1 LKAGLLGRARMAAN
15 VLPVGVANLFQ
26 HKVRVFTALAGIAV
40 ALFLLVLQYESLHA
54 IRVRVAALYSFF
66 NFDIALVPDSY
77 QILNSPGTLDRV
89 RLSQARTVP
98 QVERTYGIGIA
109 ISDWAQRHKD
119 NGNAV
124 LLIGLDDDPRFI
136 RDPAIRYG
144 MSQLTDGRS
153 ILFDTLA
160 QADLR
165 PFSIG
170 HIGKLGGD
178 EVQIKGLFDLGLFF
192 YAPGAA
198 VVPSSMFTR
207 LSDRDSRQITVG
219 LLQIAPGADA
229 EEIKRRLQA
238 VLPDDVQVLTRQ
250 ELIAQEQAYFVDTKP
265 IGIMMDIG
273 MLIACLVAVTIMI
286 QVLSTEIGNRMNEYA
301 VLKAMGFGPL
311 FIYAIGLTQAAILGI
326 AGLIPALVV
335 AALVLHFIQSAT
347 HLGAQLG
354 PQLAGMALL
363 VALGTGLVAAS
374 AVMWRVGRADPAE
387 LY

>member
-1 LKAGLLGRARMAAN
+1 MRMAGN
-15 VLPVGVANLFQ
+15 VLQIGAANLFQ
-26 HKVRVFTALAGIAV
+26 HKVRVVTALAGIAV

-54 IRVRVAALYSFF
+54 TRVRVAALYNFF

-77 QILNSPGTLDRV
+77 QILISPGTLDRV

-98 QVERTYGIGIA
+98 EVEQTYGVNIA

-124 LLIGLDDDPRFI
+124 LLIGLDDQPGFI

-165 PFSIG
+165 PFGVG
-170 HIGKLGGD
+170 HIGKLGED
-178 EVQIKGLFDLGLFF
+178 EVEIKGMFNLGLFF

-198 VVPSSMFTR
+198 IVPSGMFSR
-207 LSDRDSRQITVG
+207 LSGRDSRQITAG

-229 EEIKRRLQA
+229 KKVKAQLQA
-238 VLPDDVQVLTRQ
+238 VLPDDVQVLTHD

-301 VLKAMGFGPL
+301 VLKAMGFGPV
-311 FIYAIGLTQAAILGI
+311 FIYAIGLTQSAILGI
-326 AGLIPALVV
+326 AGLIPALAVSAV
-335 AALVLHFIQSAT
+335 VLHFIQSAT

-354 PQLAGMALL
+354 PRLAGMALL

-374 AVMWRVGRADPAE
+374 TVMWRVQRADPAD

>member
-1 LKAGLLGRARMAAN
+1 LAAN
-15 VLPVGVANLFQ
+15 VLRIGVANLFQ
-26 HKVRVFTALAGIAV
+26 HKVRVVTALAGIAV

-54 IRVRVAALYSFF
+54 MRVRVAALYNFF

-77 QILNSPGTLDRV
+77 QILISPGTFDRV

-98 QVERTYGIGIA
+98 QVERTYGIS
-109 ISDWAQRHKD
+109 ISISGWAQRHKN

-124 LLIGLDDDPRFI
+124 LLIGLDDDPGFI

-144 MSQLTDGRS
+144 MSQLTDSRS
-153 ILFDTLA
+153 ILFDRLA

-165 PFSIG
+165 PFGVG
-170 HIGKLGGD
+170 HIGKLGED
-178 EVQIKGLFDLGLFF
+178 EVEIKGLFNLGLFF
-192 YAPGAA
+192 YAAGA
-198 VVPSSMFTR
+198 VIVPSGMFSR
-207 LSDRDSRQITVG
+207 LSARDSRLITAG
-219 LLQIAPGADA
+219 LLQIAPGADPEKVKA
-229 EEIKRRLQA
+229 QLQA
-238 VLPDDVQVLTRQ
+238 VLPDDIQVLTHD

-286 QVLSTEIGNRMNEYA
+286 QVLGTEIGNRMNEYA
-301 VLKAMGFGPL
+301 VLKAMGFGPA
-311 FIYAIGLTQAAILGI
+311 FIYTIGLTQSAILGI
-326 AGLIPALVV
+326 AGLIPALIGSAV
-335 AALVLHFIQSAT
+335 VLHIIQSAT

-354 PQLAGMALL
+354 PRLAAMALL

-374 AVMWRVGRADPAE
+374 TVMWRVGRADPAD

>member
-1 LKAGLLGRARMAAN
+1 VLGPRLRIAGN
-15 VLPVGVANLFQ
+15 VLGVGIANLFQ
-26 HKVRVFTALAGIAV
+26 HKVRVITALAGIAV

-54 IRVRVAALYSFF
+54 TRVRVAALYNFF

-77 QILNSPGTLDRV
+77 QILISPGTIDRV
-89 RLSQARTVP
+89 RLSQARTVA
-98 QVERTYGIGIA
+98 QVERTYGVNVA
-109 ISDWAQRHKD
+109 ISGWTQRHKD

-124 LLIGLDDDPRFI
+124 LLIGLDDNPPFV

-144 MSQLTDGRS
+144 VSQLTDGRS
-153 ILFDTLA
+153 ILFDALA

-165 PFSIG
+165 PFGVG

-178 EVQIKGLFDLGLFF
+178 EVEIKGLFNLGLFF

-198 VVPSSMFTR
+198 IVPSGMFSR
-207 LSDRDSRQITVG
+207 LSGRDSRQITVG
-219 LLQIAPGADA
+219 LLQIARGADVEKVKA
-229 EEIKRRLQA
+229 QLQA
-238 VLPDDVQVLTRQ
+238 VLPDDVQVLTRD

-301 VLKAMGFGPL
+301 VLKAMGFGPF
-311 FIYAIGLTQAAILGI
+311 FIYGIGLTQSAILGTV
-326 AGLIPALVV
+326 GLIPALAAAAVV
-335 AALVLHFIQSAT
+335 LQKIRGVT
-347 HLGAQLG
+347 HLGTQLD
-354 PQLAGMALL
+354 PALAGMALA
-363 VALGTGLVAAS
+363 VALGTGLFAAA
-374 AVMWRVGRADPAE
+374 AVIWRVQRADPAE